1 MLLSKVIMRKDET
14 MKRKY
19 VGIFIALVVVACIV
33 SAVLGLQNQYTGG
46 STAKTKRTIMLYDCG
61 ADLET
66 SAAMATYNIEQIL
79 KANFSKDEGIR
90 FIVMTGG
97 SNQWQLDKDY
107 LVFPEGNNVP
117 DDAVAGYDPQ
127 IMETTDEVLDKYS
140 QVSNVYNQVW
150 EAKGLDAAVDPGKM
164 VLIDGD
170 GLGTGGESAAV
181 KSSEELMS
189 DPDTL
194 KSFINFCVQYAPAE
208 KYDLIL
214 WDHGGGPTYGFGMDE
229 HQSVSSFWDSR
240 SLMTFPQIMDALSEN
255 DVTKGGGKFDLVDFD
270 ACLMSSVEL
279 DLVLADYTN
288 YYIASPETEPGYGQ
302 YYTGWLDML
311 GAAENHEVDTFALG
325 KKIVDDFYD
334 FYDKGE
340 GQGQDGTLAI
350 IDMNKLT
357 DPKNGFVDALKKLD
371 KALKEQAST
380 AGASGEFLFY
390 DEFMSMANSIEYGD
404 SDYYDL
410 GNIASLLSLEYMEVT
425 EDDDNSLYK
434 EAGTEINRLLQLYE
448 QDDPDDPDNRNG
460 FIYARGTEGITTD
473 MQLFRKADGD
483 LDYDTLGTS
492 GMYLYFPD
500 PSAPMA
506 YIEYYNEMG
515 KVIEKLPEGD
525 ARREFLDS
533 YRHTLIDY
541 ALIAETGTEVGYM
554 LRSGEKQRSEID
566 YAAVKADWQEWMD
579 DPEMAQYAA
588 WNMRISTLLNERE
601 GGIEEAEA
609 WLSDVVRQQAE
620 EGLSNGSVSAKR
632 ILTKDGRGYEVT
644 ISDTKKRVISD
655 VSWELNAEM
664 PAFDKYIKE
673 NLDEEEQNVVEYFGR
688 LSLGR
693 IKGQEVLTDMPSRM
707 GYDSELDYNH
717 ALAEWYNRTE
727 NTWTLEEVK
736 DKWYA
741 VEDADGVLHVASYE
755 EDDEKE
761 GAGYVPATIG
771 IGHNNQLV
779 LLYFE
784 DNELTQVHFLNENTG
799 WRPVKVKDLVG
810 EIEVM
815 PVMYVS
821 FFGLL
826 RYYIPISD
834 SMFKLSAKNARN
846 ISLVYRDI
854 DEIKDIAD
862 ADGDGVLLNTYAE
875 VSDIYGGGIDIT
887 ETLDKPDENLVH
899 IELARV
905 TPASYTGE
913 EVKPVVTYRG
923 KTLKEGK
930 DYTLVKL
937 YNEAADPE
945 PVFKE
950 PGKYTIMLFG
960 EGNYRGYEEK
970 DFYIVPPEEKLNRM
984 LKNAEED
991 VAEAQLRVDLLS
1003 DSDSAKEVESAYR
1016 QLVKAQQKLI
1026 EAEEMLI
1033 LSKEII

>member
-1 MLLSKVIMRKDET
+1 MRKDKT

-19 VGIFIALVVVACIV
+19 GDLIIGLIMVAVVLCALWAFQPH
-33 SAVLGLQNQYTGG
+33 GTGG
-46 STAKTKRTIMLYDCG
+46 DTGKAKRTIMLYDCG

-79 KANFSKDEGIR
+79 KANFSKDDGIR

-140 QVSNVYNQVW
+140 QVSNIYNQVW
-150 EAKGLDAAVDPGKM
+150 EAKGLDAVENPGKM
-164 VLIDGD
+164 VLIDVD
-170 GLGTGGESAAV
+170 GLGAGGEAAAV
-181 KSSEELMS
+181 RSSEELMS
-189 DPDTL
+189 NPETL

-229 HQSVSSFWDSR
+229 HELVSSFWDSR
-240 SLMTFPQIMDALSEN
+240 SLMSFPQIMDALSDN
-255 DVTKGGGKFDLVDFD
+255 DVTKGGGKFDFVDFD

-279 DLVLADYTN
+279 DLVLADYTD

-311 GAAENHEVDTFALG
+311 GAAENHEVDTFTLG
-325 KKIVDDFYD
+325 KRIVDDFYD

-380 AGASGEFLFY
+380 ADANGEFLFY
-390 DEFMSMANSIEYGD
+390 DEFMSLGNSIEYGD

-410 GNIASLLSLEYMEVT
+410 GNMAALLSLEYMEVE
-425 EDDDNSLYK
+425 EDADNSLYK
-434 EAGTEINRLLQLYE
+434 EAGTEINSLLQLYE
-448 QDDPDDPDNRNG
+448 QDDPDDPDNRKG
-460 FIYARGTEGITTD
+460 FIYTRGTDGITTD

-500 PSAPMA
+500 PEAPMA
-506 YIEYYNEMG
+506 FIEYYNEMG
-515 KVIEKLPEGD
+515 RVIEKLPEGD

-541 ALIAETGTEVGYM
+541 ALIAETGNAVDSLLYVQEM
-554 LRSGEKQRSEID
+554 PKSEID
-566 YAAVKADWQEWMD
+566 YAAIKADWQEWMD
-579 DPEMAQYAA
+579 DPDMAQYAA

-601 GGIEEAEA
+601 GGIEETEA
-609 WLSDVVRQQAE
+609 WLSDVVRQQTDEA
-620 EGLSNGSVSAKR
+620 LSEGSVSAKR

-655 VSWELNAEM
+655 VSWEVNAEM
-664 PAFDKYIKE
+664 PAFDKYVKE
-673 NLDEEEQNVVEYFGR
+673 NLDEEEQGVVDYFGR
-688 LSLGR
+688 LALGR
-693 IKGQEVLTDMPSRM
+693 IKGREVLTDMPSRVD
-707 GYDSELDYNH
+707 YDSDSDYDQ
-717 ALAEWYNRTE
+717 AMAEWYNRTE

-784 DNELTQVHFLNENTG
+784 DNELTQVHYLNENTG
-799 WRPVKVKDLVG
+799 WRPVNVKDLVG

-821 FFGLL
+821 LFGLI

-834 SMFKLSAKNARN
+834 SMFKLSAKNAKN

-854 DEIKDIAD
+854 DEIEDIAD
-862 ADGDGVLLNTYAE
+862 IDGDGKVLNMEAS
-875 VSDIYGGGIDIT
+875 VSDIYGGTMDIT
-887 ETLDKPDENLVH
+887 EVFDKPEGKLVH

-905 TPASYTGE
+905 KPASYTGE

-923 KTLKEGK
+923 KVLKEGK
-930 DYTLVKL
+930 DYTLVKI

-1033 LSKEII
+1033 LSKEIL

>member
-1 MLLSKVIMRKDET
+1 

-19 VGIFIALVVVACIV
+19 GDLIIGLIMVAVVLCALW
-33 SAVLGLQNQYTGG
+33 GFRPRGTGDDA
-46 STAKTKRTIMLYDCG
+46 AKAKRTIMLYDCG

-79 KANFSKDEGIR
+79 KSNFSQDEEIR
-90 FIVMTGG
+90 LIVMTGG
-97 SNQWQLDKDY
+97 SNQWQLDKEY
-107 LVFPEGNNVP
+107 LVFPEDNNVP

-127 IMETTDEVLDKYS
+127 MMETTDEVLDKYS
-140 QVSNVYNQVW
+140 QVSNVYNQIW
-150 EAKGLDAAVDPGKM
+150 EAKGLDAVKDPGRM

-170 GLGTGGESAAV
+170 GLGSGGDAAAV
-181 KSSEELMS
+181 RSSEELMS
-189 DPDTL
+189 DPETL

-229 HQSVSSFWDSR
+229 HELVSSFWDSR
-240 SLMTFPQIMDALSEN
+240 SLMSFPQIMDALSDN
-255 DVTKGGGKFDLVDFD
+255 DVTKGGGKFDFVDFD

-279 DLVLADYTN
+279 DLVLADYMD

-311 GAAENHEVDTFALG
+311 GAAENHEVDTFTLG
-325 KKIVDDFYD
+325 KKIVDDFCD

-350 IDMNKLT
+350 IDMNKLV

-380 AGASGEFLFY
+380 ADANGEFLFY
-390 DEFMSMANSIEYGD
+390 DEFMSLGNSIEYGD

-410 GNIASLLSLEYMEVT
+410 GNMAALLSLEYMEVE
-425 EDDDNSLYK
+425 EDADDSLYK
-434 EAGTEINRLLQLYE
+434 EAGTEINSLLQLYE
-448 QDDPDDPDNRNG
+448 QDDPDDPDNRKG
-460 FIYARGTEGITTD
+460 FIYTRGTDGITTD

-500 PSAPMA
+500 PEAPMA
-506 YIEYYNEMG
+506 FIDYYNEMG
-515 KVIEKLPEGD
+515 RVIDKMPEGD
-525 ARREFLDS
+525 TRREFLDS

-541 ALIAETGTEVGYM
+541 ALIAETGNAVDSLLYVQEM
-554 LRSGEKQRSEID
+554 PKSEID

-579 DPEMAQYAA
+579 DPDMAQYAA

-609 WLSDVVRQQAE
+609 WLSDVVRQQADE
-620 EGLSNGSVSAKR
+620 ALSEGSVSAKR

-655 VSWELNAEM
+655 VSWEVNAEM
-664 PAFDKYIKE
+664 PAFDKYVKE
-673 NLDEEEQNVVEYFGR
+673 NLDEEEQGVVDYFGR
-688 LSLGR
+688 LALGR
-693 IKGQEVLTDMPSRM
+693 IKGREVLTDMPSRLD
-707 GYDSELDYNH
+707 YDSDSDYDQ
-717 ALAEWYNRTE
+717 AMAEWYNRTE

-771 IGHNNQLV
+771 IGHNNQLI

-784 DNELTQVHFLNENTG
+784 DNELTQVHYLNENTG
-799 WRPVKVKDLVG
+799 WRPVNVKDLVG

-821 FFGLL
+821 LFGLI

-834 SMFKLSAKNARN
+834 SMFKLSAKNAKN

-854 DEIKDIAD
+854 DEIEDIAD
-862 ADGDGVLLNTYAE
+862 IDGDGKVLNMEAS
-875 VSDIYGGGIDIT
+875 VSDIYGGSMDIT
-887 ETLDKPDENLVH
+887 DVFDNPAGELVD

-905 TPASYTGE
+905 TPAKYTGK
-913 EVKPVVTYRG
+913 EVKPAVTYRG
-923 KTLKEGK
+923 KVLKEGK

-937 YNEAADPE
+937 YNEDADPE

-950 PGKYTIMLFG
+950 PGKYTVMLFG
-960 EGNYRGYEEK
+960 EGDYRGYEEK
-970 DFYIVPPEEKLNRM
+970 DFYIIPPEEKLNRM

-1033 LSKEII
+1033 LGKEIL

>member
-1 MLLSKVIMRKDET
+1 MRQS
-14 MKRKY
+14 R
-19 VGIFIALVVVACIV
+19 
-33 SAVLGLQNQYTGG
+33 QN
-46 STAKTKRTIMLYDCG
+46 RICL
-61 ADLET
+61 
-66 SAAMATYNIEQIL
+66 
-79 KANFSKDEGIR
+79 
-90 FIVMTGG
+90 
-97 SNQWQLDKDY
+97 
-107 LVFPEGNNVP
+107 
-117 DDAVAGYDPQ
+117 
-127 IMETTDEVLDKYS
+127 
-140 QVSNVYNQVW
+140 
-150 EAKGLDAAVDPGKM
+150 
-164 VLIDGD
+164 
-170 GLGTGGESAAV
+170 
-181 KSSEELMS
+181 
-189 DPDTL
+189 
-194 KSFINFCVQYAPAE
+194 
-208 KYDLIL
+208 
-214 WDHGGGPTYGFGMDE
+214 
-229 HQSVSSFWDSR
+229 SR
-240 SLMTFPQIMDALSEN
+240 SLMSFPQIMDALSDN
-255 DVTKGGGKFDLVDFD
+255 DVTKGGGKFDFVDFD

-279 DLVLADYTN
+279 DLVLADYMD

-311 GAAENHEVDTFALG
+311 GAAENHEVDTFTLG
-325 KKIVDDFYD
+325 KKIVDDFCD

-350 IDMNKLT
+350 IDMNKLV

-380 AGASGEFLFY
+380 ADANGEFLFY
-390 DEFMSMANSIEYGD
+390 DEFMSLGNSIEYGD

-410 GNIASLLSLEYMEVT
+410 GNMAALLSLEYMEVE
-425 EDDDNSLYK
+425 EDADDSLYK
-434 EAGTEINRLLQLYE
+434 EAGTEINSLLQLYE
-448 QDDPDDPDNRNG
+448 QDDPDDPDNRKG
-460 FIYARGTEGITTD
+460 FIYTRGTDGITTD

-500 PSAPMA
+500 PEAPMA
-506 YIEYYNEMG
+506 FIDYYNEMG
-515 KVIEKLPEGD
+515 RVIDKMPEGD
-525 ARREFLDS
+525 TRREFLDS

-541 ALIAETGTEVGYM
+541 ALIAETGNAVDSQLYVQEM
-554 LRSGEKQRSEID
+554 PKSEID

-579 DPEMAQYAA
+579 DPDMAQYAA

-609 WLSDVVRQQAE
+609 WLSDVVRQQADE
-620 EGLSNGSVSAKR
+620 ALSEGSVSAKR

-655 VSWELNAEM
+655 VSWEVNAEM
-664 PAFDKYIKE
+664 PAFDKYVKE
-673 NLDEEEQNVVEYFGR
+673 NLDEEEQGVVDYFGR
-688 LSLGR
+688 LALGR
-693 IKGQEVLTDMPSRM
+693 IKGREVLTDMPSRLD
-707 GYDSELDYNH
+707 YDSDSDYDQ
-717 ALAEWYNRTE
+717 AMAEWYNRTE

-771 IGHNNQLV
+771 IGHNNQLI

-784 DNELTQVHFLNENTG
+784 DNELTQVHYLNENTG
-799 WRPVKVKDLVG
+799 WRPVNVKDLVG

-821 FFGLL
+821 LFGLI

-834 SMFKLSAKNARN
+834 SMFKLSAKNAKN

-854 DEIKDIAD
+854 DEIEDIAD
-862 ADGDGVLLNTYAE
+862 IDGDGKVLNMEAS
-875 VSDIYGGGIDIT
+875 VSDIYGGSMDIT
-887 ETLDKPDENLVH
+887 DVFDNPAGELVD

-905 TPASYTGE
+905 TPAKYTGK
-913 EVKPVVTYRG
+913 EVKPAVTYRG
-923 KTLKEGK
+923 KVLKEGK

-937 YNEAADPE
+937 YNEDADPE

-950 PGKYTIMLFG
+950 PGKYTVMLFG
-960 EGNYRGYEEK
+960 EGDYRGYEEK
-970 DFYIVPPEEKLNRM
+970 DFYIIPPEEKLNRM

-991 VAEAQLRVDLLS
+991 VAEAQLRVDMLS

-1033 LSKEII
+1033 LEKEIL

>member
-1 MLLSKVIMRKDET
+1 

-19 VGIFIALVVVACIV
+19 IGTMIGLIVVACIV
-33 SAVLGLQNQYTGG
+33 SAALGLSRGNGV
-46 STAKTKRTIMLYDCG
+46 STPKARRTIMLYDCG

-79 KANFSKDEGIR
+79 KANFSKDEEIR
-90 FIVMTGG
+90 FLIMTGG
-97 SNQWQLDKDY
+97 SNQWQLKKDY

-117 DDAVAGYDPQ
+117 DDAVAEYDLQ
-127 IMETTDEVLDKYS
+127 TGEVSDKTLDKYS

-150 EAKGLDAAVDPGKM
+150 EARGLDAAEDPGKM

-170 GLGTGGESAAV
+170 GLGSGGEAATV
-181 KSSEELMS
+181 KSADELMS
-189 DPDTL
+189 DPEVL

-229 HQSVSSFWDSR
+229 HELVSSFWDSR
-240 SLMTFPQIMDALSEN
+240 SLMSFPQIMDALSDN
-255 DVTKGGGKFDLVDFD
+255 DVTKGGGKFDFVDFD

-279 DLVLADYTN
+279 DLVLADYTD

-311 GAAENHEVDTFALG
+311 GAAENHEVDTFTLG
-325 KKIVDDFYD
+325 KRIVDDFYD

-380 AGASGEFLFY
+380 ADANGEFLFY
-390 DEFMSMANSIEYGD
+390 DEFMSLGNSIEYGD

-410 GNIASLLSLEYMEVT
+410 GNMAALLSLEYMEVE
-425 EDDDNSLYK
+425 EDADNSLYK
-434 EAGTEINRLLQLYE
+434 EAGTEINSLLQLYE
-448 QDDPDDPDNRNG
+448 QDDPDDPDNRKG
-460 FIYARGTEGITTD
+460 FIYTRGTDGITTD

-500 PSAPMA
+500 PEAPMA
-506 YIEYYNEMG
+506 FIEYYNEMG
-515 KVIEKLPEGD
+515 RVIEKLPEGD

-541 ALIAETGTEVGYM
+541 ALIAETGNAVDSLLYVQEM
-554 LRSGEKQRSEID
+554 PKSEID
-566 YAAVKADWQEWMD
+566 YAAIKADWQEWMD
-579 DPEMAQYAA
+579 DPDMAQYAA

-601 GGIEEAEA
+601 GGIEETEA
-609 WLSDVVRQQAE
+609 WLSDVVRQQTDEA
-620 EGLSNGSVSAKR
+620 LSEGSVSAKR

-655 VSWELNAEM
+655 VSWEVNAEM
-664 PAFDKYIKE
+664 PAFDKYVKE
-673 NLDEEEQNVVEYFGR
+673 NLDEEEQGVVDYFGR
-688 LSLGR
+688 LALGR
-693 IKGQEVLTDMPSRM
+693 IKGREVLTDMPSRVD
-707 GYDSELDYNH
+707 YDSDSDYDQ
-717 ALAEWYNRTE
+717 AMAEWYNRTE

-741 VEDADGVLHVASYE
+741 VEDADGVLHVAAYE

-784 DNELTQVHFLNENTG
+784 DNELTQVHYLNENTG
-799 WRPVKVKDLVG
+799 WRPVNVKDLVG

-821 FFGLL
+821 LFGLI

-834 SMFKLSAKNARN
+834 SMFKLSAKNAKN

-854 DEIKDIAD
+854 DEIEDIAD
-862 ADGDGVLLNTYAE
+862 IDGDGKVLNMEAS
-875 VSDIYGGGIDIT
+875 VSDIYGGTMDIT
-887 ETLDKPDENLVH
+887 EVFDKPEGKLVH

-905 TPASYTGE
+905 KPASYTGE

-923 KTLKEGK
+923 KVLKEGK
-930 DYTLVKL
+930 DYTLVKI

-1003 DSDSAKEVESAYR
+1003 DIDSAKEVEAAYR

-1033 LSKEII
+1033 LSNELL

>member
-1 MLLSKVIMRKDET
+1 

-19 VGIFIALVVVACIV
+19 GDLIIGLIMVAVVLCALW
-33 SAVLGLQNQYTGG
+33 GFRPRGTGDDA
-46 STAKTKRTIMLYDCG
+46 AKAKRTIMLYDCG

-79 KANFSKDEGIR
+79 KSNFSQDEEIR
-90 FIVMTGG
+90 LIVMTGG
-97 SNQWQLDKDY
+97 SKQWQLDKEY
-107 LVFPEGNNVP
+107 LVFPEDNNVP

-127 IMETTDEVLDKYS
+127 MMETTDEVLDKYS
-140 QVSNVYNQVW
+140 QVSNVYNQIW
-150 EAKGLDAAVDPGKM
+150 EAKGLDAVKDPGRM

-170 GLGTGGESAAV
+170 GLGSGGDAAAV
-181 KSSEELMS
+181 RSSEELMS
-189 DPDTL
+189 DPETL

-229 HQSVSSFWDSR
+229 HELVSSFWDSR
-240 SLMTFPQIMDALSEN
+240 SLMSFPQIMDALSDN
-255 DVTKGGGKFDLVDFD
+255 DVTKGGGKFDFVDFD

-279 DLVLADYTN
+279 DLVLADYMD

-311 GAAENHEVDTFALG
+311 GAAENHEVDTFTLG
-325 KKIVDDFYD
+325 KKIVDDFCD

-350 IDMNKLT
+350 IDMNKLV

-380 AGASGEFLFY
+380 ADANGEFLFY
-390 DEFMSMANSIEYGD
+390 DEFMSLGNSIEYGD

-410 GNIASLLSLEYMEVT
+410 GNMAALLSLEYMEVE
-425 EDDDNSLYK
+425 EDADDSLYK
-434 EAGTEINRLLQLYE
+434 EAGTEINSLLQLYE
-448 QDDPDDPDNRNG
+448 QDDPDDPDNRKG
-460 FIYARGTEGITTD
+460 FIYTRGTDGITTD

-500 PSAPMA
+500 PEAPMA
-506 YIEYYNEMG
+506 FIDYYNEMG
-515 KVIEKLPEGD
+515 RVIDKMPEGD
-525 ARREFLDS
+525 TRREFLDS

-541 ALIAETGTEVGYM
+541 ALIAETGNAVDSQLYVQEM
-554 LRSGEKQRSEID
+554 PKSEID

-579 DPEMAQYAA
+579 DPDMAQYAA

-609 WLSDVVRQQAE
+609 WLSDVVRQQADE
-620 EGLSNGSVSAKR
+620 ALSEGSVSAKR

-655 VSWELNAEM
+655 VSWEVNAEM
-664 PAFDKYIKE
+664 PAFDKYVKE
-673 NLDEEEQNVVEYFGR
+673 NLDEEEQGVVDYFGR
-688 LSLGR
+688 LALGR
-693 IKGQEVLTDMPSRM
+693 IKGREVLTDMPSRLD
-707 GYDSELDYNH
+707 YDSDSDYDQ
-717 ALAEWYNRTE
+717 AMAEWYNRTE

-771 IGHNNQLV
+771 IGHNNQLI

-784 DNELTQVHFLNENTG
+784 DNELTQVHYLNENTG
-799 WRPVKVKDLVG
+799 WRPVNVKDLVG

-821 FFGLL
+821 LFGLI

-834 SMFKLSAKNARN
+834 SMFKLSAKNAKN

-854 DEIKDIAD
+854 DEIEDIAD
-862 ADGDGVLLNTYAE
+862 IDGDGKVLNMEAS
-875 VSDIYGGGIDIT
+875 VSDIYGGSMDIT
-887 ETLDKPDENLVH
+887 DVFDNPAGELVD

-905 TPASYTGE
+905 TPAKYTGK
-913 EVKPVVTYRG
+913 EVKPAVTYRG
-923 KTLKEGK
+923 KVLKEGK

-937 YNEAADPE
+937 YNEDADPE

-950 PGKYTIMLFG
+950 PGKYTVMLFG
-960 EGNYRGYEEK
+960 EGDYRGYEEK
-970 DFYIVPPEEKLNRM
+970 DFYIIPPEEKLNRM

-991 VAEAQLRVDLLS
+991 VAEAQLRVDMLS

-1033 LSKEII
+1033 LEKEIL

>member
-1 MLLSKVIMRKDET
+1 

-19 VGIFIALVVVACIV
+19 GDLIIGLIMVAVVLCALWAFQPH
-33 SAVLGLQNQYTGG
+33 GTGG

-79 KANFSKDEGIR
+79 NANFSKDEGIR

-127 IMETTDEVLDKYS
+127 MMETTDEVLDKYS

-255 DVTKGGGKFDLVDFD
+255 DVTKGGGKFDFVDFD

-279 DLVLADYTN
+279 DLVLADYTD

-311 GAAENHEVDTFALG
+311 GAAENHEVDTFTLG
-325 KKIVDDFYD
+325 KRIVDDFYD

-380 AGASGEFLFY
+380 ADANGEFLFY
-390 DEFMSMANSIEYGD
+390 DEFMSLGNSIEYGD

-410 GNIASLLSLEYMEVT
+410 GNMAALLSLEYMEVE
-425 EDDDNSLYK
+425 EDADNSLYK
-434 EAGTEINRLLQLYE
+434 EAGTEINSLLQLYE
-448 QDDPDDPDNRNG
+448 QDDPDDPDNRKG
-460 FIYARGTEGITTD
+460 FIYTRGTDGITTD

-500 PSAPMA
+500 PEAPMA
-506 YIEYYNEMG
+506 FIDYYNEMG
-515 KVIEKLPEGD
+515 RVIDKMPEGD
-525 ARREFLDS
+525 TRREFLDS

-541 ALIAETGTEVGYM
+541 ALIAETGNAVDSLLYVQEM
-554 LRSGEKQRSEID
+554 PKSEID
-566 YAAVKADWQEWMD
+566 YAAIKADWQEWMD
-579 DPEMAQYAA
+579 DPDMAQYAA

-609 WLSDVVRQQAE
+609 WLSDVVRQQADE
-620 EGLSNGSVSAKR
+620 ALSEGSVSAKR

-655 VSWELNAEM
+655 VSWEVNAEM
-664 PAFDKYIKE
+664 PAFDKYVKE
-673 NLDEEEQNVVEYFGR
+673 NLDEEEQGVVDYFGR
-688 LSLGR
+688 LALGR
-693 IKGQEVLTDMPSRM
+693 IKGREVLTDMPSRLD
-707 GYDSELDYNH
+707 YDSDSDYDQ
-717 ALAEWYNRTE
+717 AMAEWYNRTE

-784 DNELTQVHFLNENTG
+784 DNELTQVHYLNENTG
-799 WRPVKVKDLVG
+799 WRPVNVKDLVG

-821 FFGLL
+821 LFGLI

-834 SMFKLSAKNARN
+834 SMFKLSAKNAKN

-854 DEIKDIAD
+854 DEIEDIAD
-862 ADGDGVLLNTYAE
+862 IDGDGKVLNMEAS
-875 VSDIYGGGIDIT
+875 VSDIYGGSMDIT
-887 ETLDKPDENLVH
+887 DVFDNPAGELVD

-905 TPASYTGE
+905 TPAKYTGK
-913 EVKPVVTYRG
+913 EVKPAVTYRG
-923 KTLKEGK
+923 KVLKEGK

-937 YNEAADPE
+937 YNEDADPE

-950 PGKYTIMLFG
+950 PGKYTVMLFG
-960 EGNYRGYEEK
+960 EGDYRGYEEK
-970 DFYIVPPEEKLNRM
+970 DFYIIPPEEKLNRM

-991 VAEAQLRVDLLS
+991 VAEAQLRVDMLS

-1033 LSKEII
+1033 LEKEIL

>member
-1 MLLSKVIMRKDET
+1 

-19 VGIFIALVVVACIV
+19 GDLIIGLIMVAVVLCALW
-33 SAVLGLQNQYTGG
+33 GFRPRGTGDDA
-46 STAKTKRTIMLYDCG
+46 AKAKRTIMLYDCG

-79 KANFSKDEGIR
+79 KSNFSQDEEIR
-90 FIVMTGG
+90 LIVMTGG
-97 SNQWQLDKDY
+97 SNQWQLDKEY
-107 LVFPEGNNVP
+107 LVFPEDNNVP

-127 IMETTDEVLDKYS
+127 MMETTDEVLDKYS
-140 QVSNVYNQVW
+140 QVSNVYNQIW
-150 EAKGLDAAVDPGKM
+150 EAKGLDAVKDPGRM

-170 GLGTGGESAAV
+170 GLGSGGDAAAV
-181 KSSEELMS
+181 RSSEELMS
-189 DPDTL
+189 DPETL

-229 HQSVSSFWDSR
+229 HELVSSFWDSR
-240 SLMTFPQIMDALSEN
+240 SLMSFPQIMDALSDN
-255 DVTKGGGKFDLVDFD
+255 DVTKGGGKFDFVDFD

-279 DLVLADYTN
+279 DLVLADYMD

-311 GAAENHEVDTFALG
+311 GAAENHEVDTFTLG
-325 KKIVDDFYD
+325 KKIVDDFCD

-350 IDMNKLT
+350 IDMNKLV

-380 AGASGEFLFY
+380 ADANGEFLFY
-390 DEFMSMANSIEYGD
+390 DEFMSLGNSIEYGD

-410 GNIASLLSLEYMEVT
+410 GNMAALLSLEYMEVE
-425 EDDDNSLYK
+425 EDADDSLYK
-434 EAGTEINRLLQLYE
+434 EAGTEINSLLQLYE
-448 QDDPDDPDNRNG
+448 QDDPDDPDNRKG
-460 FIYARGTEGITTD
+460 FIYTRGTDGITTD

-500 PSAPMA
+500 PEAPMA
-506 YIEYYNEMG
+506 FIDYYNEMG
-515 KVIEKLPEGD
+515 RVIDKMPEGD
-525 ARREFLDS
+525 TRREFLDS

-541 ALIAETGTEVGYM
+541 ALIAETGNAVDSLLYVQEM
-554 LRSGEKQRSEID
+554 PKSEID

-579 DPEMAQYAA
+579 DPNMAQYAA

-609 WLSDVVRQQAE
+609 WLSDVVRQQADE
-620 EGLSNGSVSAKR
+620 ALSEGSVSAKR

-655 VSWELNAEM
+655 VSWEVNAEM
-664 PAFDKYIKE
+664 PAFDKYVKE
-673 NLDEEEQNVVEYFGR
+673 NLDEEEQGVVDYFGR
-688 LSLGR
+688 LALGR
-693 IKGQEVLTDMPSRM
+693 IKGREVLTDMPSRLD
-707 GYDSELDYNH
+707 YDSDSDYDQ
-717 ALAEWYNRTE
+717 AMAEWYNRTE

-771 IGHNNQLV
+771 IGHNNQLI

-784 DNELTQVHFLNENTG
+784 DNELTQVHYLNENTG
-799 WRPVKVKDLVG
+799 WRPVNVKDLVG

-821 FFGLL
+821 LFGLI

-834 SMFKLSAKNARN
+834 STFKLSAKNAKN

-854 DEIKDIAD
+854 DEIEDIAD
-862 ADGDGVLLNTYAE
+862 IDGDGKVLNMEAS
-875 VSDIYGGGIDIT
+875 VSDIYGGSMDIT
-887 ETLDKPDENLVH
+887 DVFDNPAGELVD

-905 TPASYTGE
+905 TPAKYTGK
-913 EVKPVVTYRG
+913 EVKPAVTYRG
-923 KTLKEGK
+923 KVLKEGK
-930 DYTLVKL
+930 DYTIVKL
-937 YNEAADPE
+937 YNEDADPE

-950 PGKYTIMLFG
+950 PGKYTVMLFG
-960 EGNYRGYEEK
+960 EGDYRGYEEK
-970 DFYIVPPEEKLNRM
+970 DFYIIPPEEKLNRM

-991 VAEAQLRVDLLS
+991 VAEAQLRVDLMS

-1033 LSKEII
+1033 LEKEIL